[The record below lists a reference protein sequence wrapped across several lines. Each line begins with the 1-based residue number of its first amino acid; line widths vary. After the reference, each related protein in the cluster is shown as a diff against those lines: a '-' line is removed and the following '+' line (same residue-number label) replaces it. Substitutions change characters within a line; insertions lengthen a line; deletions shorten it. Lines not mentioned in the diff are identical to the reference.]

1 MQDLMQ
7 EERSY
12 KADHPCDICFLCRLI
27 YMMRKVLLQGHP
39 TSFFWK
45 YIAAL
50 RELTDW
56 HQWRVRIANDK
67 KGKFVLPYVVLV
79 VIWHK
84 RIYRNVFS
92 LLKTLRVIEYFL
104 FLITENSFDTN
115 FGNQLDMLK
124 IANKTTIE
132 RNAWFPYD
140 RPDRPDRPS
149 RLKKCSDD
157 RDDHMETLPRRSQT
171 TRTTETTSIA
181 WIELSSMRTIGT
193 IV

>member
-27 YMMRKVLLQGHP
+27 YMMRRVLLQWHP

-50 RELTDW
+50 RELTHW
-56 HQWRVRIANDK
+56 HQWRIRIANDK

-92 LLKTLRVIEYFL
+92 LLKTLRVIEFFF

-132 RNAWFPYD
+132 RNAWFPY
-140 RPDRPDRPS
+140 DRPDRPS

-181 WIELSSMRTIGT
+181 WIELSSIRTIGT
-193 IV
+193 IM